1 MNRPPEPAA
10 ADDPGP
16 ALSVVSSD
24 GVRLCV
30 RDMGG
35 TGPDLLMGHATGFHG
50 WAYSPMAARLTGS
63 FRVWLLDF
71 RGHGLSGR
79 PADGNYGWDAMGAD
93 AAAAADAINAKANDA
108 AAGTEVIAAKAGV
121 IASRELY
128 GFGHSM
134 GANALVMAELARP
147 GRFAG
152 LFLYEPV
159 IAEARSFLAGAQ
171 TMLVEAARR
180 RREVFDDRA
189 EARARYA
196 ARPPLDALRAD
207 ALDAYVQTGFTD
219 RPDGRVGL
227 ACPPEIEAATFAGR
241 TQIFDRLG
249 GVGPPTVVAAGP
261 DSNEEPGPSRFAA
274 AVARALP
281 RGRLIRYRRLG
292 HLGPLQDPDAAAAD
306 VVAALLGAGRP
317 GG

>member
-1 MNRPPEPAA
+1 M
-10 ADDPGP
+10 
-16 ALSVVSSD
+16 
-24 GVRLCV
+24 RLCL
-30 RDMGG
+30 RDLGG
-35 TGPDLLMGHATGFHG
+35 SGPDLLVGHATGFHG

-79 PADGNYGWDAMGAD
+79 PADRDYGWEAMGAD
-93 AAAAADAINAKANDA
+93 AAAAADAIRARANADA
-108 AAGTEVIAAKAGV
+108 AIGTGADAIGARSDDVGT
-121 IASRELY
+121 LY

-134 GANALVMAELARP
+134 GANALVTAELARP

-171 TMLVEAARR
+171 AMLVEAARR

-207 ALDAYVQTGFTD
+207 ALDAYVQTGFAD

-227 ACPPEIEAATFAGR
+227 ACEPEIEAATFAGR

-249 GVGPPTVVAAGP
+249 EVGPPTAVAAGP
-261 DSNEEPGPSRFAA
+261 DASGEPGPSRFAA
-274 AVARALP
+274 AVAAALP
-281 RGRLIRYRRLG
+281 RGRLIRYEHLG
-292 HLGPLQDPDAAAAD
+292 HLGPLQDPDAVAAD
-306 VVAALLGAGRP
+306 VIAALLDDG
-317 GG
+317 

>member
-1 MNRPPEPAA
+1 M
-10 ADDPGP
+10 
-16 ALSVVSSD
+16 
-24 GVRLCV
+24 
-30 RDMGG
+30 RDLGG
-35 TGPDLLMGHATGFHG
+35 TGPDLLVGHATGFHG
-50 WAYSPMAARLTGS
+50 WAYSPMTARLTGS

-93 AAAAADAINAKANDA
+93 AAAAADAIGARANADDSIGAQ
-108 AAGTEVIAAKAGV
+108 AGAIGAKSDGV
-121 IASRELY
+121 GTLY

-207 ALDAYVQTGFTD
+207 ALDAYVQTGFAD

-227 ACPPEIEAATFAGR
+227 ACEPEVEAATFAGR

-249 GVGPPTVVAAGP
+249 EVGPPTVVAAGP
-261 DSNEEPGPSRFAA
+261 DAGGEPGPSRFAA
-274 AVARALP
+274 SVAAALP
-281 RGRLIRYRRLG
+281 RGRLIRYGHLG
-292 HLGPLQDPDAAAAD
+292 HLGPLQDPDAVAAD
-306 VVAALLGAGRP
+306 VIAALLGAG
-317 GG
+317 

>member
-1 MNRPPEPAA
+1 M
-10 ADDPGP
+10 
-16 ALSVVSSD
+16 
-24 GVRLCV
+24 RLCV
-30 RDMGG
+30 RDLGG
-35 TGPDLLMGHATGFHG
+35 SGPDLLVGHATGFHG

-79 PADGNYGWDAMGAD
+79 PADGDYGWEAMGAD
-93 AAAAADAINAKANDA
+93 AAAAAGAIRARANAEAAIGTRTDAIGAKSDDS
-108 AAGTEVIAAKAGV
+108 GM
-121 IASRELY
+121 LY

-207 ALDAYVQTGFTD
+207 ALDAYVQTGLAD

-227 ACPPEIEAATFAGR
+227 ACDPESEAATFAGR
-241 TQIFDRLG
+241 NQIFDRLG
-249 GVGPPTVVAAGP
+249 EVGPPTVVAAGP
-261 DSNEEPGPSRFAA
+261 DASGEPGPSRFAA
-274 AVARALP
+274 AVAEALP
-281 RGRLIRYRRLG
+281 RGRLIRYKHLG
-292 HLGPLQDPDAAAAD
+292 HLGPLQDPDAVAAD
-306 VVAALLGAGRP
+306 VVAALLSAD
-317 GG
+317 

>member
-1 MNRPPEPAA
+1 
-10 ADDPGP
+10 
-16 ALSVVSSD
+16 
-24 GVRLCV
+24 
-30 RDMGG
+30 MGG
-35 TGPDLLMGHATGFHG
+35 TGPDLLVGHATGFHG
-50 WAYSPMAARLTGS
+50 WAYSPMAARLSGS

-93 AAAAADAINAKANDA
+93 AAAAADAITARANTDDDIGAKADA
-108 AAGTEVIAAKAGV
+108 AGAKAR
-121 IASRELY
+121 AAPTLY

-219 RPDGRVGL
+219 RPDGQVGL

-261 DSNEEPGPSRFAA
+261 DSGEEPGPSRFAA

-281 RGRLIRYRRLG
+281 RGRLIRYGHLG
-292 HLGPLQDPDAAAAD
+292 HLGPLQDPDAVASD

-317 GG
+317 GR

>member
-1 MNRPPEPAA
+1 M
-10 ADDPGP
+10 
-16 ALSVVSSD
+16 
-24 GVRLCV
+24 
-30 RDMGG
+30 RDLGG
-35 TGPDLLMGHATGFHG
+35 SGPDLLVGHATGFHG
-50 WAYSPMAARLTGS
+50 WAYSPMAACLTGS

-79 PADGNYGWDAMGAD
+79 PADGDYGWEAMGAD
-93 AAAAADAINAKANDA
+93 AAAAADAIRARANAGDA
-108 AAGTEVIAAKAGV
+108 IGTGAGAIG
-121 IASRELY
+121 ASSDDIRTLY

-159 IAEARSFLAGAQ
+159 IAEARSFLAGGQA
-171 TMLVEAARR
+171 MLVEAARR

-207 ALDAYVQTGFTD
+207 ALDAYVQTGFAD

-227 ACPPEIEAATFAGR
+227 ACEPEIEAATFAGR

-261 DSNEEPGPSRFAA
+261 DASGEPGPSRFAA
-274 AVARALP
+274 AVAAALP
-281 RGRLIRYRRLG
+281 RGRLIRYGHLG
-292 HLGPLQDPDAAAAD
+292 HLGPLQDPDAVATD
-306 VVAALLGAGRP
+306 VIAALLSAD
-317 GG
+317 

>member
-1 MNRPPEPAA
+1 M
-10 ADDPGP
+10 
-16 ALSVVSSD
+16 
-24 GVRLCV
+24 
-30 RDMGG
+30 RDLGG
-35 TGPDLLMGHATGFHG
+35 SGPDLLVGHATGFHG
-50 WAYSPMAARLTGS
+50 WAYSPMAARLAGS

-79 PADGNYGWDAMGAD
+79 PADGDYGWEAMGAD
-93 AAAAADAINAKANDA
+93 AAAAADAIRARANADA
-108 AAGTEVIAAKAGV
+108 AIGTGGGAIDATNDGET
-121 IASRELY
+121 LY

-207 ALDAYVQTGFTD
+207 ALDAYVQTGFAD

-227 ACPPEIEAATFAGR
+227 ACEPEIEAATFAGR

-249 GVGPPTVVAAGP
+249 EVGPPTAVAAGP
-261 DSNEEPGPSRFAA
+261 DVGGEPGPSRFAA
-274 AVARALP
+274 AVAEALP
-281 RGRLIRYRRLG
+281 QGRLIRYKHLG
-292 HLGPLQDPDAAAAD
+292 HLGPLQDPDAVAAD
-306 VVAALLGAGRP
+306 VIAALLSAD
-317 GG
+317 

>member
-1 MNRPPEPAA
+1 M
-10 ADDPGP
+10 
-16 ALSVVSSD
+16 
-24 GVRLCV
+24 
-30 RDMGG
+30 RDLGG
-35 TGPDLLMGHATGFHG
+35 TGPDLLVGHATGFHG
-50 WAYSPMAARLTGS
+50 WAYSPMAAHLTSS

-79 PADGNYGWDAMGAD
+79 PADGDYGWDAMGTD
-93 AAAAADAINAKANDA
+93 AAAAADAIGARANADDA
-108 AAGTEVIAAKAGV
+108 IGAQAGAIDAKSVGV
-121 IASRELY
+121 GTLY

-147 GRFAG
+147 ERFAG

-180 RREVFDDRA
+180 RREAFDDRA

-207 ALDAYVQTGFTD
+207 ALDAYVQTGFAD

-227 ACPPEIEAATFAGR
+227 ACEPEVEAATFAGR

-249 GVGPPTVVAAGP
+249 EVGPPTVVAAGP
-261 DSNEEPGPSRFAA
+261 DAGGEPGPSRFAA
-274 AVARALP
+274 SVAAALP
-281 RGRLIRYRRLG
+281 RGRLIRYEHLG
-292 HLGPLQDPDAAAAD
+292 HLGPLQDPDAVAAD
-306 VVAALLGAGRP
+306 VIAGLLGTGRAG
-317 GG
+317 G